1 MRKKRFGRTLLTEE
15 EVKVLDA
22 LLRCGNVTEA
32 AKELG
37 KAQPTVSIVKKRIE
51 DKIDVAIE
59 TLKLALSREY
69 INLDELLRLVASAET
84 YIEIKKRL
92 SEDAEKEN

>member
-51 DKIDVAIE
+51 DKIDMAIE